1 MNTRLVNVSQ
11 AQQLLA
17 QGYRLIDI
25 RSADEYR
32 REPLSGAANISPN
45 DTA

>member
-1 MNTRLVNVSQ
+1 MSTRMLSVTQ

-25 RSADEYR
+25 RSADEFR
-32 REPLSGAANISPN
+32 REHIAGAENITPS
-45 DTA
+45 

>member
-25 RSADEYR
+25 RSADEFR
-32 REPLSGAANISPN
+32 REHIAGA
-45 DTA
+45 